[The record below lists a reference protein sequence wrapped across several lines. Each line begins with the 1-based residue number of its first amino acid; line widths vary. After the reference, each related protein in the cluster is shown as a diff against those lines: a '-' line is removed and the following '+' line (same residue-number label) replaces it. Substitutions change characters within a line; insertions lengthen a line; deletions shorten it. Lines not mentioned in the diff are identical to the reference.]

1 MRCLDRSLDFAAQ
14 SVTFDAR
21 HQHITDD
28 EVYRV
33 LLQSGQCRVAIG
45 HGNNLII
52 VFKNIIQIGT
62 KCVVILNNHQMFP
75 MQRIF
80 QADFVLPDSRQ
91 SCLKLQPMSNGFGH
105 SWPLM
110 PDMGAQRR

>member
-1 MRCLDRSLDFAAQ
+1 MRCFDRSLDFAAQ
-14 SVTFDAR
+14 GVAFDAR

-28 EVYRV
+28 EVYRI

-52 VFKNIIQIGT
+52 VFKNIIQVGT
-62 KCVVILNNHQMFP
+62 KCIVILNNHQTFP

-80 QADFVLPDSRQ
+80 QAGFALPDSRL
-91 SCLKLQPMSNGFGH
+91 SRLKLQPMSNGAGH
-105 SWPLM
+105 SRPLM